1 MSTPNPHVKRPS
13 LLRRWWKP
21 AAATGAGGGAI
32 SLWYEEII
40 LFAEEIF
47 TLISIVLLAS
57 VIYLLNFILFKTQM
71 PRKED

>member
-1 MSTPNPHVKRPS
+1 MSNDHRCC
-13 LLRRWWKP
+13 
-21 AAATGAGGGAI
+21 AAGGNRRRPPAQAAAI

-47 TLISIVLLAS
+47 TLISIVLLAG